1 MERDLDKK
9 LYNDYL
15 NGEKQAFE
23 LLYNKYKNRIE
34 YFIYNIVKNREKA
47 EDLTQETFIYV
58 MQNKFQENSSF
69 KYFLYLVTKSKAYNY
84 INVEKRRN
92 EINEKY
98 ILSESE
104 ETDKDVLDIITREE
118 SKKELLSSIDELD
131 DKYKSAI
138 YLVNIE
144 ELSYEE
150 TSKILGQ
157 TLSNTKTLIHRGKN
171 QLKRIL
177 LKKGFEEMNKVSKVV
192 VMILCISILL
202 VGGVYGAV
210 KISQRFTGKARMTPT
225 FTSEISTMDS
235 NKVWVGTFNLVWN
248 DLMND
253 VIGGKIEFEDGYSEL
268 ANELNKQT
276 FTSKELNS
284 NSYFKIHGEE
294 NYELRDKII
303 NGIKTKFNETSN
315 IVDRC
320 NWEKRENG
328 YVLYAM
334 LKKEFN
340 YLEKFPT
347 LSDGFFGSKE
357 EKESYASLNE
367 QDFLKNI
374 VKYFGIDPTTGQE
387 ASKNIEVL
395 FYNSE
400 SDFAVKL
407 KTQEGQEVYLYR
419 TTGEGKSFE
428 ENYQEMLDK
437 QSKFTGEKVWNK
449 NDCLKIPFIKINDE
463 INYDELCGKY
473 IKGTDWYIEQ
483 ALQTI
488 DFELNNYGGSV
499 KSEALIEMTKC
510 GIFDDCRKFIFD
522 DDFILYLKEEDK
534 QKPYF
539 ALKVDNMDVLV
550 TAEP

>member
-69 KYFLYLVTKSKAYNY
+69 KYFLYLVAKSKAYNY